1 VGQSQLPQAHEGDC
15 DFGRGGP
22 DYARELLRGDA
33 GESDGG
39 SHQDGVREGGVLRQ
53 CSHDFGRLDTEG
65 ETVWSDLGGVL
76 DGNPRSRNR
85 LTDRRGTELNGLH
98 WVLQDFAGGGQ
109 RPRGVSPVAVY
120 GYHTRLFSLAAPK
133 LSCLTG
139 ISVPQIFESIR
150 YEAYGPGGAALI
162 VACLT
167 DNRERTAS
175 LLRQVLLRFGG
186 LPGARGSVDYLF
198 NQVGLMVFPPG
209 MKEGRLKRLA
219 LDAGA
224 EEVVAN
230 PDGSVEVL
238 TDPIEFEAVRARLLA
253 GNFLPARAEVTQR
266 ASTPVRLEGEAAASM
281 VQLVAALKDLDDVEN
296 VYTNAEIPDEVL
308 ARF

>member
-1 VGQSQLPQAHEGDC
+1 M
-15 DFGRGGP
+15 
-22 DYARELLRGDA
+22 
-33 GESDGG
+33 
-39 SHQDGVREGGVLRQ
+39 
-53 CSHDFGRLDTEG
+53 
-65 ETVWSDLGGVL
+65 
-76 DGNPRSRNR
+76 
-85 LTDRRGTELNGLH
+85 NGLH

-175 LLRQVLLRFGG
+175 LLRQALLRFGG
-186 LPGARGSVDYLF
+186 HLGAHGSVSYLF

-209 MKEGRLKRLA
+209 MKEGRLTRLA
-219 LDAGA
+219 LDAGPSLMFRLHLDLA
-224 EEVVAN
+224 SLSIADFW
-230 PDGSVEVL
+230 PDG
-238 TDPIEFEAVRARLLA
+238 
-253 GNFLPARAEVTQR
+253 G
-266 ASTPVRLEGEAAASM
+266 ASVRLVNDTS
-281 VQLVAALKDLDDVEN
+281 
-296 VYTNAEIPDEVL
+296 YL
-308 ARF
+308 ATPL